1 MIVVLGRYDVD
12 VDAVGRARPRID
24 PDAELEKA
32 PGVLAVSYC
41 LLAGVGPCEDADD
54 DSVRA

>member
-1 MIVVLGRYDVD
+1 MLGRYDVD

-24 PDAELEKA
+24 PDASLEKA

-41 LLAGVGPCEDADD
+41 LLAEVGSCEDADD